1 VRARRILWPQV
12 VTHIGALTP
21 LAVLIWLFWQDRL
34 GPVPIAA
41 VIRRTGRYALV
52 LLILS
57 LVPTVVRIITGY
69 SELSHV
75 RRWLGLYAFFYAAL
89 HFLAFAG
96 LDYRFSFAL
105 IIQAISEGRRE
116 IAGLV
121 ALTILGLLALTS
133 IRGLMVRLG
142 KTWKRL
148 HRLVYLAG
156 VLVVLHYVW
165 NYKELRAW
173 PTVAGVAL
181 LVLLALRL
189 PPIAARLRRL
199 RRQREPGAP

>member
-1 VRARRILWPQV
+1 MRARRIVWLQIA
-12 VTHIGALTP
+12 THIGALTP

-57 LVPTVVRIITGY
+57 LVPTVVRTVTGY
-69 SELSHV
+69 GELLHV
-75 RRWLGLYAFFYAAL
+75 RRWLGLYAFFYATL
-89 HFLAFAG
+89 HFLAFVG
-96 LDYRFSFAL
+96 LDYRFSFGLITQAL
-105 IIQAISEGRRE
+105 LEGRRE
-116 IAGLV
+116 IAGLI
-121 ALTILGLLALTS
+121 ALTILGVLALTS

-142 KTWKRL
+142 KRWKSL

-156 VLVVLHYVW
+156 ALVVLHYVW
-165 NYKELRAW
+165 NYKELRTW
-173 PTVAGVAL
+173 PIVAGVAL

-189 PPIAARLRRL
+189 PPIADWLRQL